1 MLKHYHSRYHFSYPT
16 SILHNLGALALTLVL
31 LSLCLLAIF
40 NFLHPVSLSDYKN
53 VSIYDILL
61 ASTLT
66 LFRMIVAFVLSIIV
80 AVPLVI
86 ISTSHAKIEKVLL
99 PIFDILQSIPP
110 LAFFPVLVL
119 FFIKFN
125 LLESVAIFIL
135 FMEMVWILVFSMIG
149 GLKTIPEDIKYVAS
163 IYKITGLKKIWYI
176 LLPAIFPQI
185 VTGALLA
192 WGASWSI
199 VIVAEVLH
207 TYIPSGTT
215 SQDLFGL
222 GSLLVNSAFY
232 NNNILFLITLLVMV
246 IIISLMNLFIW
257 QRLLH
262 LAQRYKFD

>member
-1 MLKHYHSRYHFSYPT
+1 MLKTYHSRYHFSYRT
-16 SILHNLGALALTLVL
+16 SILHHLSALIFTLVL
-31 LSLCLLAIF
+31 LSFGLLVIF
-40 NFLHPVSLSDYKN
+40 NFLHPVNLSDYKN

-61 ASTLT
+61 ATTLT
-66 LFRMIVAFVLSIIV
+66 LFRMIMAFVLSIIV

-86 ISTSHAKIEKVLL
+86 ISTSHPKVEKILL
-99 PIFDILQSIPP
+99 PVFDILQSIPP

-125 LLESVAIFIL
+125 LLESAAIFIL

-149 GLKTIPEDIKYVAS
+149 GLKTIPDDIKNVAS
-163 IYKITGLKKIWYI
+163 IYKITGLNEIWYI

-207 TYIPSGTT
+207 TYIPGGTI

-232 NNNILFLITLLVMV
+232 NNNLLFLATLLVMI
-246 IIISLMNLFIW
+246 IIISLMNVLIW

-262 LAQRYKFD
+262 LVQRYKFD